1 MKKRGNPG
9 VYIIENTKNG
19 KVYIGA
25 SKDTYNRL
33 CMHKTQ
39 LRANRHHNSHLQTA
53 FNLYGEEAFK
63 FDVLEEC
70 DEQFI
75 YSQENYWCI
84 MLNSHNKE
92 FGYNQDSTGPNGK
105 CGVSNE
111 TKLKISMGAEKRP
124 IKAYTLYGEFYKDFS
139 DFYKCG
145 EHFNTSAS
153 NIHRKMNILFNK
165 KNLIDSPLTKYIV
178 VDPDTS
184 VEEVKNYWNNIFDQI
199 RSCTGK
205 HAVYDCFDN
214 YIGTINSKKLS
225 LILGVGIHAISCS
238 IRRGTYLKTLKL
250 KRCK

>member
-1 MKKRGNPG
+1 MKKTGLPG
-9 VYIIENTKNG
+9 VYIIQNTKNS

-39 LRANRHHNSHLQTA
+39 LRANRHHNNHLQTA
-53 FNLYGEEAFK
+53 FNLYGEGVFK

-70 DEQFI
+70 DEKFI

-111 TKLKISMGAEKRP
+111 TKLKMSAGAEKRP
-124 IKAYTLYGEFYKDFS
+124 IKAYTIYGEFYKDFS

-145 EHFNTSAS
+145 EHFGTAPP
-153 NIHRKMNILFNK
+153 NIHRKMNVLFNK
-165 KNLIDSPLTKYIV
+165 KNLIDSMLTKYIV
-178 VDPDTS
+178 VDPQTP
-184 VEEVKNYWNNIFDQI
+184 VEEVKEYWNNIFKKI
-199 RSCTGK
+199 ALCKGLYN
-205 HAVYDCFDN
+205 VYDCFNN
-214 YIGTINSKKLS
+214 YIGNATSRELS
-225 LILGVGIHAISCS
+225 EILGVNISS
-238 IRRGTYLKTLKL
+238 ISGSSGRGTYLKTLKIE
-250 KRCK
+250 RCK